1 LGGNIKISSA
11 NEERNKSLFD
21 EEGRPIV
28 VSELVRCLAMEEQKY
43 HLKKTMGAGYFL
55 NQEILLLLA
64 GSDELVINPEFLP
77 TICQDKIIGPSA
89 RFLEIL
95 LEQKFNIFTLDLSK
109 LGKPIHITQH
119 VVLNELIDRAPTLL
133 TNYLSYLQGSVA
145 DPYCFLHY
153 FPELA
158 TFQER
163 IKYLEED
170 LDNRE
175 LLANTEVVRKIFNKL
190 RGIDKIRQKC
200 NHDPRVLR
208 YEREKKALE
217 NKNKTNGN
225 IKQTPQGRN
234 LKNRR
239 QR

>member
-1 LGGNIKISSA
+1 MFWGTNIKIAWA
-11 NEERNKSLFD
+11 NEEKIKALFD

-28 VSELVRCLAMEEQKY
+28 VTELVRCLAMEEQEY

-64 GSDELVINPEFLP
+64 GSDELVLKPEFLP
-77 TICQDKIIGPSA
+77 TICQDKNIGPSA

-109 LGKPIHITQH
+109 LGKPMHITQH

-175 LLANTEVVRKIFNKL
+175 LLSNTEVVRKIFNKL
-190 RGIDKIRQKC
+190 RTIDKIRQKC

-208 YEREKKALE
+208 YEMEKKALE
-217 NKNKTNGN
+217 KKNNPKSNE
-225 IKQTPQGRN
+225 KKVPPGRN

-239 QR
+239 